1 MICNRAEPQTTNMNN
16 ANSHGPTGYFSSD
29 AYFLNHDLKSIEF
42 KKNQKINHLILTA
55 DLGTLPRSTTFF
67 DAFSLA
73 KRIRCD
79 FTIFFNNEKKI
90 LQMKTKDK
98 NLPRV

>member
-29 AYFLNHDLKSIEF
+29 A
-42 KKNQKINHLILTA
+42 A